1 MANIL
6 ILFSTTD
13 GHTFKICGR
22 LQQVIQQQGH
32 QVRLVAVDESAQV
45 DLQAFDTIVIGAS
58 IRYGRHSPQVSDFIQ
73 RNTPLLESKAN
84 AFFSVNI
91 VARKPDKNQPDTNPY
106 LRKFLG
112 QIAWRPQALAVF
124 AGKLDYPRYRF
135 FDRMMI
141 RFIMWMTH
149 GPTDPTAVIEFTDWQ
164 QVDAFG
170 QRIGELGQ
178 T

>member
-6 ILFSTTD
+6 ILYASTD
-13 GHTFKICGR
+13 GHTVKICQR
-22 LQQVIQQQGH
+22 LQQVIEGAGH
-32 QVRLVAVDESAQV
+32 AVAVVPVGDTNRV

-58 IRYGRHSPQVSDFIQ
+58 IRYGKHSQAVYDFIQ

-91 VARKPDKNQPDTNPY
+91 VARKSNKNQPDTNPY
-106 LRKFLG
+106 LRKFLR

-124 AGKLDYPRYRF
+124 AGKLDYPHYDV
-135 FDRMMI
+135 FDRFMI

-164 QVDAFG
+164 QVEAFG
-170 QRIGELGQ
+170 RRIGELGQ